1 MKIADKSKSA
11 WVLEDGKIVVNEER
25 FLRINQYITHEKEIG
40 QLGYDCRFLVKLV
53 ASFQDS
59 VN

>member
-1 MKIADKSKSA
+1 LKIADKSKND

-25 FLRINQYITHEKEIG
+25 FLRNQYITHEKEIG

-53 ASFQDS
+53 ASFQDR